1 MISDP
6 TTLDTVEQFRA
17 KRDDAVAD
25 IRSHST
31 LQPEVLIILGTG
43 LGKLVEELEIET
55 TIPYESIRHFPQSTV
70 ESHAGKLHMATL
82 GGKRVMVMQGRFH
95 YYEGYTM
102 QQIAFPVRVAS
113 ALGANKMIVSNAC
126 GCLNPEYRRGELML
140 ISDHINLL
148 GDNPLIGANDPDL
161 GPRFP
166 DMSDPY
172 NKQVRSL
179 VKEVAA
185 TEGIELHEGVYA
197 AMSGPMLETR
207 AEYRMLRTMGA
218 DVIGMSTIPEVIA
231 AVHLSMDVMG
241 CSVITDECFPD
252 TLAPLNIEHVLAAAS
267 SAEPSLTKL
276 VKSTLE
282 RW

>member
-172 NKQVRSL
+172 NKQVRAQ

-252 TLAPLNIEHVLAAAS
+252 TLEPLNIEHVLAAAS

>member
-17 KRDDAVAD
+17 KRDDAVAG

-172 NKQVRSL
+172 NKQVRAQ

>member
-6 TTLDTVEQFRA
+6 TTLDTVEQFRT

-25 IRSHST
+25 IRSQST

-43 LGKLVEELEIET
+43 LGKLVDELEIET

-95 YYEGYTM
+95 YYEGYKM

-113 ALGANKMIVSNAC
+113 ALGATKMIVSNAC
-126 GCLNPEYRRGELML
+126 GCLNPAYKRGELML

-148 GDNPLIGANDPDL
+148 GDNPLIGANDPEL

-172 NKQVRSL
+172 SNEVRTM
-179 VKEVAA
+179 VKEVATA
-185 TEGIELHEGVYA
+185 EGIGLHEGVYA

-231 AVHLSMDVMG
+231 AVHLGMDVMG

-252 TLAPLNIEHVLAAAS
+252 SLEPLNIEHVLAAAS

>member
-6 TTLDTVEQFRA
+6 TTLDTIEQFRA
-17 KRDDAVAD
+17 KRDEAIAD
-25 IRSHST
+25 IQSRTTST
-31 LQPEVLIILGTG
+31 PEVLVILGTG
-43 LGKLVEELEIET
+43 LGALVDELDLET
-55 TIPYESIRHFPQSTV
+55 SIPYESIRHFPQSTV
-70 ESHAGKLHMATL
+70 ESHAGKLHFATL
-82 GGKRVMVMQGRFH
+82 GGKNVMVMQGRFH

-113 ALGANKMIVSNAC
+113 ALGATKMMVSNAC
-126 GCLNPEYRRGELML
+126 GCLNPDYRRGELML

-148 GDNPLIGANDPDL
+148 GDNPLIGANDPEL

-172 NKQVRSL
+172 SKKVRAL
-179 VKEVAA
+179 VKEVA
-185 TEGIELHEGVYA
+185 TNEGINLHEGVYA

-231 AVHLSMDVMG
+231 AVHVGMDVMG

-252 TLAPLNIEHVLAAAS
+252 TLEPLNIEHVLAAAS

-276 VKSTLE
+276 VKSTIE